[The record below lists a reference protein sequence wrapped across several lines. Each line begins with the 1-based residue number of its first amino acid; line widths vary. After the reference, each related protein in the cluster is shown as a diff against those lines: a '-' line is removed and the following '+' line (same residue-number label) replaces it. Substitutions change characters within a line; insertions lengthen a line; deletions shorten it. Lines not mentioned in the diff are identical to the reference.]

1 MNIINEITEKSAYN
15 VNYEELLYETI
26 YCEKKGNIKGILEDI
41 SQNKNLDKKQKDSI
55 YVSLLDYTK
64 KISEIFEKKVE
75 IIYRKG
81 LKKGIISSIFIDL
94 QTRKELEEK
103 DFTLDETM
111 ADFSLERLKGQES
124 LEKNLDYQKNKKEIQ
139 NFKSSLNE
147 NILKAIE
154 KLEDLYEAQRDLEII
169 DAYKNGFKDGIQL

>member
-15 VNYEELLYETI
+15 VNYEQLLYETI
-26 YCEKKGNIKGILEDI
+26 YCEEKGNIKGILEEI

-64 KISEIFEKKVE
+64 KISNIFEKKVE

-81 LKKGIISSIFIDL
+81 FKKGIISSLFIDL

-111 ADFSLERLKGQES
+111 ADFSIERLKGQES

-147 NILKAIE
+147 NTLKAIE
-154 KLEDLYEAQRDLEII
+154 KLEDLQEAQRDLEII
-169 DAYKNGFKDGIQL
+169 DAYKNGFKDGIRL

>member
-1 MNIINEITEKSAYN
+1 
-15 VNYEELLYETI
+15 
-26 YCEKKGNIKGILEDI
+26 
-41 SQNKNLDKKQKDSI
+41 
-55 YVSLLDYTK
+55 
-64 KISEIFEKKVE
+64 
-75 IIYRKG
+75 
-81 LKKGIISSIFIDL
+81 
-94 QTRKELEEK
+94 
-103 DFTLDETM
+103 M